1 MVDWIL
7 SRASGLTTDSV
18 CRVMVCVVVP
28 WRTSTHLTGMA
39 AGLERDV
46 GVAVGEDAG
55 VGVPVPTVGV
65 VAGVAVPFPTVGV
78 VAGVGVLFAAVGV
91 AFAVA
96 VAVAVALGVP
106 VPVAVGV
113 PVGLTVGV
121 DATTGPAGPLSGF
134 LGFGNVARTPSQSLV
149 VGSFFK
155 FLTSPT

>member
-7 SRASGLTTDSV
+7 SKPSGLTTDSV

-28 WRTSTHLTGMA
+28 WRTSTHLTGMS
-39 AGLERDV
+39 AGLELDV
-46 GVAVGEDAG
+46 GVAVGEATG
-55 VGVPVPTVGV
+55 VG
-65 VAGVAVPFPTVGV
+65 VPFPTVGPT
-78 VAGVGVLFAAVGV
+78 VGV

-121 DATTGPAGPLSGF
+121 DATTGPAGPFAGLLVLGNLASTLSI
-134 LGFGNVARTPSQSLV
+134 SLI
-149 VGSFFK
+149 VGVLLNFVTVTTVIVLPLRVRS
-155 FLTSPT
+155 LNWTDNCCP